1 MYGTPSISQL
11 RRSSSFLRRRTN
23 RGSQIAHPHADETIQ
38 NLTKGVYNTLKVVPH
53 VVLNKYLGKWY
64 EIAHLPARFQE
75 GCANTTATYA
85 MSEDGSISVLN
96 ECRRNGKVKRA
107 KGKAKVVD
115 KNSGAKLKVTF
126 FWPFYGDYW
135 IINLGRDYE
144 YAVVGTPNRKY
155 LWILSRTPQMADE
168 LFSQLAESV
177 KSQGFNVNN
186 LIKTS
191 HER

>member
-1 MYGTPSISQL
+1 VIY
-11 RRSSSFLRRRTN
+11 
-23 RGSQIAHPHADETIQ
+23 
-38 NLTKGVYNTLKVVPH
+38 LTKRVYNTVEVVPH
-53 VVLNKYLGKWY
+53 VELKKYLGKWY

-75 GCANTTATYA
+75 GCTDTTATYTL
-85 MSEDGSISVLN
+85 SEDGSISVLN

-135 IINLGRDYE
+135 IINLGKDYE

-155 LWILSRTPQMADE
+155 LWILSRTPQMDDKV
-168 LFSQLAESV
+168 FSQLIESA
-177 KSQGFNVNN
+177 KSQGFDVNN
-186 LIKTS
+186 LMKTS
-191 HER
+191 HG